1 MKIALACDH
10 GGFRLKEVIKAY
22 LEELGI
28 EYVDY
33 GAYSEESV
41 DYPDFARKAAKG
53 IVNGEADRGIF
64 VCGTGIG
71 ISIAANKVKGIRAA
85 LCYNIFAAEMS
96 RRHNDANVLCLGGR
110 VLGVTSLGDG
120 IEDAI
125 KNVYQAVEK
134 TKFDH
139 CFFRRD
145 IGAKALKYVMK
156 DSSVESRI

>member
-41 DYPDFARKAAKG
+41 DYPDFAHKAAKG

-64 VCGTGIG
+64 ICGTGIG

-110 VLGVTSLGDG
+110 VLGEEL
-120 IEDAI
+120 
-125 KNVYQAVEK
+125 
-134 TKFDH
+134 
-139 CFFRRD
+139 
-145 IGAKALKYVMK
+145 AKAIVKVWLETPFDGGRHERRVNKISEIEENESGHLKN
-156 DSSVESRI
+156 DSFR

>member
-41 DYPDFARKAAKG
+41 DYPDFAHKAAKG

-64 VCGTGIG
+64 ICGTGIG

-96 RRHNDANVLCLGGR
+96 RRHNDANVLCFGGR
-110 VLGVTSLGDG
+110 VLGEEL
-120 IEDAI
+120 
-125 KNVYQAVEK
+125 
-134 TKFDH
+134 
-139 CFFRRD
+139 
-145 IGAKALKYVMK
+145 AKAIVKVWLETPFDGGRHERRVNKI
-156 DSSVESRI
+156 SEIEENEFGGNR